1 MFFKP
6 FAFGISLAVTTET
19 IVHKEQVPH
28 PVHEHILQDPVTG
41 AVNMYQIS
49 GSTIIKVIPA
59 TEARL
64 VTKSFLEV

>member
-19 IVHKEQVPH
+19 IVHKEQIPH
-28 PVHEHILQDPVTG
+28 PVHEHIQQDPVTG
-41 AVNMYQIS
+41 AVNIYQIS
-49 GSTIIKVIPA
+49 GSTIVNVTPV

-64 VTKSFLEV
+64 VTKDFL